1 MTSILLIAEAED
13 SIQQSINRALMLA
26 RYLRARL
33 DILFCSTERG
43 YVPLS
48 AQAPETRAQA
58 RAYLESLR
66 TSVAAPDV
74 QITTDAAFEGRLHE
88 QVARK
93 AQAAGSTMIVKSTER
108 LGGRRELRI
117 DWPLLQHAPAPVLL
131 TQGRAWQPRPRFGF
145 AVETPDGA
153 AAASAPNENRTI
165 AALCAACGAQ
175 LHAIAWG
182 AVENNDSEIDLL
194 AVSVVRGQQLPVL
207 IQRLTAD
214 RPTLSGAD
222 LLFLPP

>member
-13 SIQQSINRALMLA
+13 SIQQSINRALMVA

-58 RAYLESLR
+58 HAYLESLR

-93 AQAAGSTMIVKSTER
+93 AQAAGSAVIVKSTER
-108 LGGRRELRI
+108 LGGHSELRI
-117 DWPLLQHAPAPVLL
+117 DWPLLMHAPAPVLL
-131 TQGRAWQPRPRFGF
+131 TQGRAWQPRPRFGL
-145 AVETPDGA
+145 AVDAPRGA
-153 AAASAPNENRTI
+153 AAVVPDDDRML
-165 AALCAACGAQ
+165 AALCAACGAE
-175 LHAIAWG
+175 LHAIPFGSAASTDG
-182 AVENNDSEIDLL
+182 GFDLL
-194 AVSVVRGQQLPVL
+194 ALRVQPGPRLPAL
-207 IQRLTAD
+207 IRQLTAD
-214 RPTLSGAD
+214 RPVPSGGD